1 MGRTNAGSMLDEAD
15 RKDLENVRLRLRV
28 LSGMHKLDA
37 IENADDLSERDAG
50 EAEGKSVAYGKAADH
65 IAALLDGEYGQESVT
80 ELVADLPEEW
90 SMNLLRYAAYSER
103 TDD

>member
-1 MGRTNAGSMLDEAD
+1 MLDEAD
-15 RKDLENVRLRLRV
+15 REDMENVRLRLRV

-37 IENADDLSERDAG
+37 IENREGWTDRETG

-65 IAALLDGEYGQESVT
+65 IAAILDEDYEQRSIN

-90 SMNLLRYAAYSER
+90 SLNLLRYAAHSDR
-103 TDD
+103 TDE

>member
-1 MGRTNAGSMLDEAD
+1 MLDETD
-15 RKDLENVRLRLRV
+15 REDLENVRLRLRV

-37 IENADDLSERDAG
+37 IENADDLSEHDAG
-50 EAEGKSVAYGKAADH
+50 DAEGKSVAYGKAADH
-65 IAALLDGEYGQESVT
+65 IAALLDDDYAQESVT
-80 ELVADLPEEW
+80 DLIADLPEEW

>member
-1 MGRTNAGSMLDEAD
+1 MLDETD

-37 IENADDLSERDAG
+37 IENGDGMAEHDAG
-50 EAEGKSVAYGKAADH
+50 DAEGKSVAYGKAADH
-65 IAALLDGEYGQESVT
+65 IAALLDGDYGQESVT
-80 ELVADLPEEW
+80 ELVDDLPEEW

>member
-1 MGRTNAGSMLDEAD
+1 MLDETD
-15 RKDLENVRLRLRV
+15 REDLENVRLRLRV

-37 IENADDLSERDAG
+37 IENADDLSEREAG
-50 EAEGKSVAYGKAADH
+50 TAEGKSVAYGKAADH
-65 IAALLDGEYGQESVT
+65 VAALLDDDYTQESAT
-80 ELVADLPEEW
+80 DLIADLPEEW

>member
-1 MGRTNAGSMLDEAD
+1 MLDEAD

-37 IENADDLSERDAG
+37 IENADELSKRDGG

-65 IAALLDGEYGQESVT
+65 IAAVLDDEYTPESAT
-80 ELVADLPEEW
+80 DLIADLPEEW

>member
-1 MGRTNAGSMLDEAD
+1 MLDETE
-15 RKDLENVRLRLRV
+15 RKNLENVRLRLRV

-37 IENADDLSERDAG
+37 IENGEELSEHEAG

-65 IAALLDGEYGQESVT
+65 IAALLDGDYGQESVT
-80 ELVADLPEEW
+80 ELVDDLPEDW